1 MRKCV
6 NGKMIE
12 MTTEEIAELELTNYE
27 EQKRER
33 EAEPTLTL
41 GKKVELFVNAIPT
54 QASPTMKP
62 KVGYKWQAIYSGEAG
77 FAWELVADPNAIGTM
92 THPLHWVSA
101 MAVESGLHYTID
113 GKTYVA
119 IDDGVPTGADDERY
133 FAEI

>member
-1 MRKCV
+1 MKKCV
-6 NGKMIE
+6 NGKIME
-12 MTTEEIAELELTNYE
+12 MTIAEIAEMELASYE

-33 EAEPTLTL
+33 EAEPALTFEE
-41 GKKVELFVNAIPT
+41 KMELFVKSIPT

-92 THPLHWVSA
+92 THPLHWVEE
-101 MAVESGLHYTID
+101 MAVESGLHYTIG

-119 IDDGVPTGADDERY
+119 LDDGIPTGADDERY